1 MEDLDLAETIK
12 KNIEDRRELIKN
24 TLMNGMLKDI
34 EHYKY
39 LQGELSALYYITNEL
54 IYWHTT
60 FNRIFFIY
68 HS

>member
-34 EHYKY
+34 EHYKS
-39 LQGELSALYYITNEL
+39 LQGELNSLLYVEQVIKDYYKRN
-54 IYWHTT
+54 
-60 FNRIFFIY
+60 
-68 HS
+68 SQ

>member
-24 TLMNGMLKDI
+24 TLMNGMLKDV

-39 LQGELSALYYITNEL
+39 LQGELSVLYYLEDEISD
-54 IYWHTT
+54 IGKQ
-60 FNRIFFIY
+60 I
-68 HS
+68 